1 MRLVISLFDSKPLTS
16 RRTLE
21 LGPFAGLIYTVILI
35 VGCLFFLVLEWTM
48 PRESLDYVQMHWDQE
63 RFAEVGCM
71 PDADY
76 LEGISQRDIVFGAD
90 CREGEER
97 TAPGFR
103 RRS

>member
-1 MRLVISLFDSKPLTS
+1 MRLVILLFDSKPLIS

-35 VGCLFFLVLEWTM
+35 VGCLFFLVLEWAM

-71 PDADY
+71 PDADC

-90 CREGEER
+90 CREGEEC